1 MCNFAGE
8 TQVINSQQEK
18 TYSMSEMQISALG
31 LILSII
37 PVTLHGIE
45 VLFPMQARWIVNWI
59 LPFFGLKPPSS
70 SSALTQDEQI
80 SMLDAALNAS
90 PKDKLTNAK
99 DYIFLL
105 LFEQRQGAIGFTA
118 VAIGAIYGMS
128 LELAARQPL
137 HLVFGVVAVL
147 MMLVNANQAGF
158 LPFVGKHPRVSNH
171 GRNVGIVFTPF
182 WLVVAILHYLAFSF
196 ASI

>member
-1 MCNFAGE
+1 
-8 TQVINSQQEK
+8 
-18 TYSMSEMQISALG
+18 MSEIQISTLG

-45 VLFPMQARWIVNWI
+45 ILFPMQARLIVNWV
-59 LPFFGLKPPSS
+59 LPFFGFKSPSGKT
-70 SSALTQDEQI
+70 ALTQDEQLT
-80 SMLDAALNAS
+80 MLEAALEAA
-90 PKDKLTNAK
+90 PKEKTTNAK
-99 DYIFLL
+99 DYLFLL

-118 VAIGAIYGMS
+118 VAVGAIYGMG

-137 HLVFGVVAVL
+137 HLLFGVVAVL

-158 LPFVGKHPRVSNH
+158 LPFFGKHPRISKH

-182 WLVVAILHYLAFSF
+182 WLIVALLNWLAFSYVM
-196 ASI
+196 S

>member
-1 MCNFAGE
+1 
-8 TQVINSQQEK
+8 
-18 TYSMSEMQISALG
+18 MSEIQISTLAMA
-31 LILSII
+31 LSII

-45 VLFPMQARWIVNWI
+45 VLFPMQGRWILNWV
-59 LPFFGLKPPSS
+59 LPFFGLKAPNSKT
-70 SSALTQDEQI
+70 ALTQDEQLT
-80 SMLDAALNAS
+80 MLDAALEAS
-90 PKDKLTNAK
+90 PKEKLTNAK

-118 VAIGAIYGMS
+118 VAVGAIYGMG

-158 LPFVGKHPRVSNH
+158 LPFLGKHPKVSTH
-171 GRNVGIVFTPF
+171 GKNVGIVFTPF
-182 WLVVAILHYLAFSF
+182 WLVVAILNYLAFSY
-196 ASI
+196 API

>member
-1 MCNFAGE
+1 MNE
-8 TQVINSQQEK
+8 I
-18 TYSMSEMQISALG
+18 QISTLAMA
-31 LILSII
+31 LSII

-45 VLFPMQARWIVNWI
+45 VLFPMQARWIVNWV
-59 LPFFGLKPPSS
+59 LPFFGLKTPNGK
-70 SSALTQDEQI
+70 SALTQNEQLT
-80 SMLDAALNAS
+80 MLDAALEAS
-90 PKDKLTNAK
+90 PKEKLSNAK

-118 VAIGAIYGMS
+118 VAVGAIYGMG

-147 MMLVNANQAGF
+147 MLLVNANQAGF
-158 LPFVGKHPRVSNH
+158 LPFFGKHPKVSTH

-182 WLVVAILHYLAFSF
+182 WLVVAILNYLAFSYTP
-196 ASI
+196 I

>member
-1 MCNFAGE
+1 
-8 TQVINSQQEK
+8 
-18 TYSMSEMQISALG
+18 MSEIQISTLAMA
-31 LILSII
+31 LSII

-45 VLFPMQARWIVNWI
+45 VLFPMQARWIVNWV
-59 LPFFGLKPPSS
+59 LPFFGLKTPNSKL
-70 SSALTQDEQI
+70 ALTQNEQLTMI
-80 SMLDAALNAS
+80 DAALEAS

-118 VAIGAIYGMS
+118 VAVGAIYGMG
-128 LELAARQPL
+128 LELAVRQPL

-158 LPFVGKHPRVSNH
+158 LPFFGKHPRVSTH

-182 WLVVAILHYLAFSF
+182 WLVVAILNYLAFSY

>member
-1 MCNFAGE
+1 
-8 TQVINSQQEK
+8 
-18 TYSMSEMQISALG
+18 MSEIQISTLAMA
-31 LILSII
+31 LSII

-45 VLFPMQARWIVNWI
+45 VLFPMQARWIVNWV
-59 LPFFGLKPPSS
+59 LPFFGLKAPSS
-70 SSALTQDEQI
+70 KTALTQVEQLT
-80 SMLDAALNAS
+80 MLDAALEAF
-90 PKDKLTNAK
+90 PKEKLTNAK

-118 VAIGAIYGMS
+118 VAVGAIYGMG

-137 HLVFGVVAVL
+137 HLVFGVVAIL

-158 LPFVGKHPRVSNH
+158 LPLFGKHPRVSAH

-182 WLVVAILHYLAFSF
+182 WLVVAILNYLAFSY
-196 ASI
+196 A

>member
-1 MCNFAGE
+1 
-8 TQVINSQQEK
+8 
-18 TYSMSEMQISALG
+18 MSEIQISTLG

-45 VLFPMQARWIVNWI
+45 VLFPMQARWIVNWV
-59 LPFFGLKPPSS
+59 LPFFGLKTPSK
-70 SSALTQDEQI
+70 SSALTRNEQI
-80 SMLDAALNAS
+80 NMIDAALEAA
-90 PKDKLTNAK
+90 PEKKKTNAK
-99 DYIFLL
+99 DYLFLL

-118 VAIGAIYGMS
+118 VAIGAIYGMN

-158 LPFVGKHPRVSNH
+158 LPFFGKHPKISKH
-171 GRNVGIVFTPF
+171 GKNVGIIFTPF
-182 WLVVAILHYLAFSF
+182 WLAVAVLNYLAFTN
-196 ASI
+196 AAI

>member
-1 MCNFAGE
+1 MNE
-8 TQVINSQQEK
+8 I
-18 TYSMSEMQISALG
+18 QISTLAMA
-31 LILSII
+31 LSII

-45 VLFPMQARWIVNWI
+45 VLFPLQARWIVNWV
-59 LPFFGLKPPSS
+59 LPFFGLKAPNSK
-70 SSALTQDEQI
+70 SALTQVEQI
-80 SMLDAALNAS
+80 AMLDAALEAS
-90 PKDKLTNAK
+90 PKDKLTHAK

-118 VAIGAIYGMS
+118 VAVGAIYGMG

-137 HLVFGVVAVL
+137 HLVFGIVAVL

-158 LPFVGKHPRVSNH
+158 LPFFGKHPRVSIH

-182 WLVVAILHYLAFSF
+182 WLVVAILNYLAFSY
-196 ASI
+196 A

>member
-1 MCNFAGE
+1 
-8 TQVINSQQEK
+8 
-18 TYSMSEMQISALG
+18 MSEIQISTLAMA
-31 LILSII
+31 LSII

-45 VLFPMQARWIVNWI
+45 VLFPMQARWIVNWV
-59 LPFFGLKPPSS
+59 LPFFGLKTPNSK
-70 SSALTQDEQI
+70 SALTQVEQLT
-80 SMLDAALNAS
+80 MLDAALEAS
-90 PKDKLTNAK
+90 PKEKLTNAK

-105 LFEQRQGAIGFTA
+105 LFEQRQGAIAFIA
-118 VAIGAIYGMS
+118 VAVGAIYGMG

-137 HLVFGVVAVL
+137 HLVFLVVAVL

-158 LPFVGKHPRVSNH
+158 LPFFGKHPRVSTH

-182 WLVVAILHYLAFSF
+182 WLVVAILNYLAFSY

>member
-1 MCNFAGE
+1 
-8 TQVINSQQEK
+8 
-18 TYSMSEMQISALG
+18 MSEIQISTLG

-45 VLFPMQARWIVNWI
+45 ILFPMQARLIVNWV
-59 LPFFGLKPPSS
+59 LPFFGFKSPSGKT
-70 SSALTQDEQI
+70 ALTLDEQLT
-80 SMLDAALNAS
+80 MLEAALEAA
-90 PKDKLTNAK
+90 PKEKTTNAK
-99 DYIFLL
+99 DYLFLL

-118 VAIGAIYGMS
+118 VAVGAIYGMG

-137 HLVFGVVAVL
+137 HLLFGVVAVL

-158 LPFVGKHPRVSNH
+158 LPFFGKHPRISKH

-182 WLVVAILHYLAFSF
+182 WLIVALLNWLAFSYVM
-196 ASI
+196 S

>member
-1 MCNFAGE
+1 MNE
-8 TQVINSQQEK
+8 I
-18 TYSMSEMQISALG
+18 QISTLAMA
-31 LILSII
+31 LSII

-45 VLFPMQARWIVNWI
+45 VLFPMQARWIVNWV
-59 LPFFGLKPPSS
+59 LPFFGLKTPNNK
-70 SSALTQDEQI
+70 SALTQDEQLT
-80 SMLDAALNAS
+80 MLDAALEAS
-90 PKDKLTNAK
+90 PKDKFTNAK

-105 LFEQRQGAIGFTA
+105 IFEQRQGAIGFTA
-118 VAIGAIYGMS
+118 VAVGAIYGMG
-128 LELAARQPL
+128 LELATRQPL

-158 LPFVGKHPRVSNH
+158 LPFFGKHPRVSTH

-182 WLVVAILHYLAFSF
+182 WLVVAILNYLAFSY

>member
-1 MCNFAGE
+1 
-8 TQVINSQQEK
+8 
-18 TYSMSEMQISALG
+18 MSEIQISTLAMV
-31 LILSII
+31 LSII

-45 VLFPMQARWIVNWI
+45 MLFPMQARWIVNWV
-59 LPFFGLKPPSS
+59 LPFFGLKAPSS
-70 SSALTQDEQI
+70 KTALTQDEQLT
-80 SMLDAALNAS
+80 MLDAALDAS
-90 PKDKLTNAK
+90 PKEKLTNAK
-99 DYIFLL
+99 DYLFLL

-118 VAIGAIYGMS
+118 VAVGAIYGMGV
-128 LELAARQPL
+128 ELAARQPL

-158 LPFVGKHPRVSNH
+158 LPFFGKHPKVSTH

-182 WLVVAILHYLAFSF
+182 WLVVTILNYLAFSY

>member
-1 MCNFAGE
+1 
-8 TQVINSQQEK
+8 
-18 TYSMSEMQISALG
+18 MSEIQISTLAMA
-31 LILSII
+31 LSII

-45 VLFPMQARWIVNWI
+45 VLFPMQARWIVNWV
-59 LPFFGLKPPSS
+59 LPFFGFKTPISKT
-70 SSALTQDEQI
+70 ALTQDEQLI
-80 SMLDAALNAS
+80 MLDAALEAS
-90 PKDKLTNAK
+90 PKEKLTNAK

-118 VAIGAIYGMS
+118 VAVGAIFGMG

-158 LPFVGKHPRVSNH
+158 LPFFGKHPRVSTH
-171 GRNVGIVFTPF
+171 GINVGIVFTPF
-182 WLVVAILHYLAFSF
+182 WLVVAILNYLAFSYS
-196 ASI
+196 SI

>member
-1 MCNFAGE
+1 
-8 TQVINSQQEK
+8 
-18 TYSMSEMQISALG
+18 MSETTISTLAMA
-31 LILSII
+31 LSII

-45 VLFPMQARWIVNWI
+45 VLFPMQARWIVNWV
-59 LPFFGLKPPSS
+59 LPFFGLKTPRSET
-70 SSALTQDEQI
+70 ALTQDEQLT
-80 SMLDAALNAS
+80 MLDAALSAS
-90 PKDKLTNAK
+90 PKEKLTNAK

-118 VAIGAIYGMS
+118 VAVGAIYGMG

-147 MMLVNANQAGF
+147 MMLVNANHAGF
-158 LPFVGKHPRVSNH
+158 LPFFGKHPRVSNH
-171 GRNVGIVFTPF
+171 GRNVGLVFTPF
-182 WLVVAILHYLAFSF
+182 WLAVTILNYLAFSH